1 MKQIICADENSIGSY
16 TDSMGVTRNMP
27 DAEKCVRAALEM
39 KNGEQPANHKENGIV
54 IGKIQLS
61 DGSESGIVKVLLTEN
76 NLSTPK
82 ENDTYEFSAT
92 TNGTVVCSVPEG
104 SYKLV
109 IQKEGYASFTIW
121 DVEVK
126 SEETNN
132 LGVIELTKNPLLM
145 QLKGWIYHLQQGIP
159 GATIRIRQGLR
170 NKTGEYMKDGNGVE
184 IEAFSDENGYYD
196 VEILEGEY
204 TFEFSKD
211 GYASE
216 YVSVRMESDETGK
229 QTIERNVDVM
239 YKYDEVYII
248 VLDWRYSSVDLDI
261 AASVISYGRNAAR
274 VQPKKNDN
282 WLTYPDIRVIKDVK
296 DGSESE
302 IILIANADKI
312 LDGDNIYL
320 AISVSDDGCR
330 QGTFLGL
337 HYATNAKISLYK
349 GERLL
354 QVFEVPSDI
363 DRKVWYAFNIKE
375 GDKIEVVN
383 RNTDLIP

>member
-1 MKQIICADENSIGSY
+1 MYQIRG
-16 TDSMGVTRNMP
+16 M
-27 DAEKCVRAALEM
+27 
-39 KNGEQPANHKENGIV
+39 
-54 IGKIQLS
+54 
-61 DGSESGIVKVLLTEN
+61 
-76 NLSTPK
+76 
-82 ENDTYEFSAT
+82 TYE
-92 TNGTVVCSVPEG
+92 
-104 SYKLV
+104 
-109 IQKEGYASFTIW
+109 
-121 DVEVK
+121 
-126 SEETNN
+126 
-132 LGVIELTKNPLLM
+132 
-145 QLKGWIYHLQQGIP
+145 
-159 GATIRIRQGLR
+159 
-170 NKTGEYMKDGNGVE
+170 
-184 IEAFSDENGYYD
+184 
-196 VEILEGEY
+196 
-204 TFEFSKD
+204 
-211 GYASE
+211 
-216 YVSVRMESDETGK
+216 
-229 QTIERNVDVM
+229 
-239 YKYDEVYII
+239 
-248 VLDWRYSSVDLDI
+248 
-261 AASVISYGRNAAR
+261 
-274 VQPKKNDN
+274 KKNDN